1 MVNVHKKTSALLCV
15 IVGIVLLIGIMSGCT
30 PSHNKEVDT
39 VTLTTNI
46 EMKSDLQNVAQ
57 NGAIINSASFNIKET
72 SKDVFVRANVRYYV
86 DREMTNEDRKFL
98 TSINYDGIE
107 TISGTGYKWARGSDG
122 YYYLVN
128 SNTGLPFKVNGAD
141 TTEYK
146 LCENVVYKGV
156 KSIGETRAPKEL
168 KLKVELQ
175 AINAKN
181 ITATTL
187 EGVALKFKDFFGNN
201 DTLGYI
207 VTFNANGATNPPAQ
221 VFLDNNS
228 TVTCP
233 ETPSKVGY
241 IFEGWYTDSNYNT
254 VYTFTNTVTNSF
266 TLYAK
271 FVEGKKVTITKGDN
285 IESVTVTTNRETIKN
300 GDLVPVGATLTI
312 AVTPASGYKASW
324 TITSGGVTLD
334 ANETNITAN
343 DDIIISVTARQLKN
357 CLVSFTQDENI
368 SAVTVTSADGE
379 PISSGDYVIEDSVL
393 SITITPASGYIASW
407 TVTNGTTTES
417 ANATSVTIKG
427 DVTINAVGEIP
438 PPPYTFGQYTSG
450 TFENYYYVDMGTYPQ
465 SKVTDVTADTLTD
478 AYKTTK
484 SYSLKSAN
492 DCPVYEYNG
501 EEYIK
506 YNTPTTDTTQVVYKV
521 EPVRW
526 LILGKVTGDQ
536 TSGDQTT
543 VAVTSADFTVVDNKY
558 TYTGSVK
565 NLLLLSEKTL
575 IQQEFNQS
583 LNKWNGSLI
592 QTFMNDTFIK
602 ELFTTKQQS
611 MIQDTTLKTTWYN
624 GDLHANDTAEKSIDK
639 LFLLGGKQINGDN
652 IYKDTFSVEDCLSA
666 DASKRISKVSDIGYA
681 TGCEKCEGDHEG
693 DTFWWLRAGC
703 YNNASYAQFINA
715 GGNFLSYHVRFDL
728 VGVRPAFVMTVA

>member
-254 VYTFTNTVTNSF
+254 EYTFTNTVTNSF

-285 IESVTVTTNRETIKN
+285 IESVTVTVTTNGETIKS

-312 AVTPASGYKASW
+312 
-324 TITSGGVTLD
+324 
-334 ANETNITAN
+334 
-343 DDIIISVTARQLKN
+343 SVTA
-357 CLVSFTQDENI
+357 
-368 SAVTVTSADGE
+368 TSGC
-379 PISSGDYVIEDSVL
+379 
-393 SITITPASGYIASW
+393 IASW

-417 ANATSVTIKG
+417 ANATSVTVKG

-438 PPPYTFGQYTSG
+438 PPPYTFGQISDTESAFNG
-450 TFENYYYVDMGTYPQ
+450 YYYVDMGTYPQ
-465 SKVTDVTADTLTD
+465 TLYTGSD
-478 AYKTTK
+478 
-484 SYSLKSAN
+484 
-492 DCPVYEYNG
+492 EM
-501 EEYIK
+501 
-506 YNTPTTDTTQVVYKV
+506 TQVSGETYTLDGTPCNVYTDGTDEYVQFESKYYKV

-526 LILGKVTGDQ
+526 LILGYGDNTGILDGEVTG
-536 TSGDQTT
+536 
-543 VAVTSADFTVVDNKY
+543 VTS
-558 TYTGSVK
+558 TGLTFSTDGQTKVK
-565 NLLLLSEKTL
+565 DKGLLVLSEKVLVHQVFDDYDAKHSDTNSYNDWRNST
-575 IQQEFNQS
+575 IHTFM
-583 LNKWNGSLI
+583 NG
-592 QTFMNDTFIK
+592 TFMND
-602 ELFTTKQQS
+602 LFTTDA
-611 MIQDTTLKTTWYN
+611 QDYLTPQTLRTSYYSGGMKT
-624 GDLHANDTAEKSIDK
+624 GSDADTSTGDK
-639 LFLLGGKQINGDN
+639 LFLLSCTYSDEGYGEGDSF
-652 IYKDTFSVEDCLSA
+652 ILQQTL
-666 DASKRISKVSDIGYA
+666 KVGTETNNMDHSSGSQTILKAQGTGLAFA
-681 TGCEKCEGDHEG
+681 TGCDNSSNY
-693 DTFWWLRAGC
+693 TYWWLRTGSCDYAGYGYC
-703 YNNASYAQFINA
+703 VYPSGRVSDSSVPFTP
-715 GGNFLSYHVRFDL
+715 F
-728 VGVRPAFVMTVA
+728 GVRPAFVLKVA